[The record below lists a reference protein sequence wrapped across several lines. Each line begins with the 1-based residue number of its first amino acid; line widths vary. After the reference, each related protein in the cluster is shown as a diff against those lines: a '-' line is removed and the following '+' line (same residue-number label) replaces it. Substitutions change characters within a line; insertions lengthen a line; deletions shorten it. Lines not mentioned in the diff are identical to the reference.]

1 MNIFADEQ
9 DDDALLDS
17 RCNSTTIVFGR
28 RKWYPKSQQLLFI
41 CTWETC
47 SYLPHAGLYSTSQPN
62 NDIMPTT
69 VWSAACSDETS
80 MPWPNIFLPSTQT
93 CLFSS
98 AHPTPHKKDR
108 KHRKRKKKVEEV
120 TSVLCVTQ
128 FGQQRA
134 IFHKA
139 LLFQSKVELMHNIN
153 LS

>member
-28 RKWYPKSQQLLFI
+28 RKLYPKSQQLLFI

-98 AHPTPHKKDR
+98 AHPTPHKKR
-108 KHRKRKKKVEEV
+108 QKTQKKKKKGRG
-120 TSVLCVTQ
+120 SD
-128 FGQQRA
+128 FGLMCDTVWPAEGHISQSFA
-134 IFHKA
+134 ILK
-139 LLFQSKVELMHNIN
+139 QSWTNAQY
-153 LS
+153 